1 MLLQRRFQQG
11 SSFAAKGVQ
20 NMDKNMNLGKRCI
33 GALWLPVL
41 MYLAMMIF
49 CFANGKMY
57 FGSIAMWRTLVGDT
71 AIAATCAWGIG
82 IQWQCGRFDFSGGA
96 IMLLSAIIAGN
107 VAKYYTGSNM
117 VVFAA
122 ICIGLCM
129 ILSVGTALLY
139 AYGRLPVSVS
149 TITIAL
155 IYEAITPLVFNGS
168 GVNLLANMK
177 LKQFSQFPVVII
189 PFTAA
194 FLAYWIFRTLT
205 LTGKQSELLA
215 NNQQAA
221 VNIGINE
228 KKNVILSYAFSGFVF
243 GCATMIYASTS
254 IKSASFTSLSTVGA
268 LFTNILPVFI
278 GLALAKYCGD
288 SLGTLI
294 GALTIALMNYGL
306 KAVLSAEKGSAL
318 SMIFMG
324 VFILVFNIITTPYGS
339 RITEWYQEFRR
350 KREIR

>member
-1 MLLQRRFQQG
+1 
-11 SSFAAKGVQ
+11 
-20 NMDKNMNLGKRCI
+20 MDKNMNLGKRCV
-33 GALWLPVL
+33 GTLWLPAL
-41 MYLAMMIF
+41 MYLTMMIF

-57 FGSIAMWRTLVGDT
+57 FGSVAMWRTLVGD
-71 AIAATCAWGIG
+71 IAVATTCALGIG

-107 VAKYYTGSNM
+107 VAKYYANNNM
-117 VVFAA
+117 ALFAA
-122 ICIGLCM
+122 LCIGLCM

-155 IYEAITPLVFNGS
+155 IYEAITPLIFNGS
-168 GVNLLANMK
+168 GLNLLANMK
-177 LKQFSQFPVVII
+177 LKQFSQFPLVLI
-189 PFTAA
+189 PFAA
-194 FLAYWIFRTLT
+194 ALAGYWIFRTLT

-221 VNIGINE
+221 VNIGVNE
-228 KKNVILSYAFSGFVF
+228 KKCVILSYVFSGFIF
-243 GCATMIYASTS
+243 GCATIIYASTS
-254 IKSASFTSLSTVGA
+254 IKSASFTSLSTVSA

-294 GALTIALMNYGL
+294 GALTISLMNYGL

-318 SMIFMG
+318 SMILMG
-324 VFILVFNIITTPYGS
+324 AFILVFNIITTPYGS
-339 RITEWYQEFRR
+339 RITEWYHKFRR
-350 KREIR
+350 KCVMQ